1 MKLFKTLMLSVVA
14 LGTVAFSS
22 CTKDDDNNV
31 AASATITTNIDGTLT
46 TFDKTFQV
54 LPVL

>member
-1 MKLFKTLMLSVVA
+1 MLSAVA

-22 CTKDDDNNV
+22 CTKNDDNNV
-31 AASATITTNIDGTLT
+31 ASSATITANIDGTLI
-46 TFDKTFQV
+46 TFDKKFQV